1 MIRVEK
7 EVNPP
12 MSKRRYGS
20 TKVQAVNTEKLLEA
34 LGDRVVV
41 AVDIA
46 KTEMFAAVLD
56 ASAAVH
62 TTVRWRHPD
71 ESRQWLLL
79 LEALRSAGKEVEAV
93 MEPSGVYGD
102 ALRWSLEQA
111 GFPVYR
117 VNPKRSHDA
126 AEVYDGVPSIHDAK
140 SAAIIGKLHL
150 DGASEAW
157 PIRTD
162 HERTLAAAVRLLEVF
177 QSQFQRNRNRLE
189 AFTARHWPELSATLD
204 LGSATL
210 LELLS
215 EFGGPMAVT
224 KRANDARELMRRVG
238 GRYLSRAKIEQV
250 IESASRTVGVPQ
262 IGEENRLVQELAKEA
277 RRNQVA
283 ANSAKRRIRRLTRQ
297 DENFAKMQLVV
308 GPTTAGVLVAAVGD
322 PRTYASA
329 YAYTKALG
337 LNLKEKSSGK
347 KKGALHITKRGP
359 SVVRLF
365 LYFAA
370 LRFIQRE
377 PLARAWYAKKV
388 KRQGGRLKAKAVVAL
403 MRKLAK
409 ALWHVARG
417 SEFDPTLLFD
427 ASRLRPLTKEVLTA

>member
-12 MSKRRYGS
+12 MSKRRYRS
-20 TKVQAVNTEKLLEA
+20 TEVQEVNTDKLLDA
-34 LGDRVVV
+34 LGDRAVV

-62 TTVRWRHPD
+62 AIVRWTHPC
-71 ESRQWLLL
+71 ESRQWLLF
-79 LEALRSAGKEVEAV
+79 LEALRSAGKEVEVV

-111 GFPVYR
+111 GFPVFR
-117 VNPKRSHDA
+117 VSPKRCHDA

-150 DGASEAW
+150 DGASERW

-162 HERTLAAAVRLLEVF
+162 HERTLTAAVRLLEVF
-177 QSQFQRNRNRLE
+177 SSQFQRNRNRLE
-189 AFTARHWPELSATLD
+189 AFTARHWPELTAILD

-210 LELLS
+210 LELLA
-215 EFGGPMAVT
+215 EFGGPVVA
-224 KRANDARELMRRVG
+224 KRRDDARELMKRIG
-238 GRYLSRAKIEQV
+238 GRYLSGKKIEAV
-250 IESASRTVGVPQ
+250 IDSASRTVGVPQ
-262 IGEENRLVQELAKEA
+262 IAEERRLVQELAKEA

-283 ANSAKRRIRRLTRQ
+283 ANAAKARIRRLTRQ
-297 DENFAKMQLVV
+297 DEGFAKMQPLV
-308 GPTTAGVLVAAVGD
+308 GPTTAGVLVAAVGN
-322 PRTYASA
+322 PRNYESA

-359 SVVRLF
+359 GVVRLF
-365 LYFAA
+365 LYLAA

-388 KRQGGRLKAKAVVAL
+388 KRQGGRLKSKAVVAL

-417 SEFDPTLLFD
+417 ADFDATLLFD
-427 ASRLRPLTKEVLTA
+427 ASRLKLPAKEAPTT